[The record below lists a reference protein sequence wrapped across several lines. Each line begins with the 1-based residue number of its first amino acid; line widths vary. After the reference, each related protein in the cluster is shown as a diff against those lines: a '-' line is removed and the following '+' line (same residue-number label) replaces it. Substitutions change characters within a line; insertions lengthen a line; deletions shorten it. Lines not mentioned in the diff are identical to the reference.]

1 MRDINAIEL
10 KTLNAWP
17 ALTQMAHDGWLLRL
31 SRGYTKRSNS
41 VQPLWTAPGADLRR
55 MVGYC
60 EDVYHRAGL
69 QTIFKITPLSLA
81 SGLDDRLDDYGYR
94 LTDRS
99 QVLVRGLETTM
110 EAPMSDDIDATI
122 GLTDEWL
129 AAASAWQ
136 QLKPEQAAIAS
147 AMLADSPLRRRFFV
161 LRTGGIP
168 VAVGLGVIDDGY
180 LGLYDI
186 ATSPEYRNRGFGERL
201 LKHIL
206 RWGQSCGAHT
216 SYLQVAYGNAAAQR
230 LYAKLG
236 YRELYEYWYRVR
248 WP

>member
-1 MRDINAIEL
+1 MRDIDAIEL

-41 VQPLWTAPGADLRR
+41 VQPLWTAPGADLRA

-69 QTIFKITPLSLA
+69 QTIFKITPLSHA
-81 SGLDDRLDDYGYR
+81 SGLDERLDEYGYR

-99 QVLVRGLETTM
+99 QVLVREMETTI
-110 EAPMSDDIDATI
+110 ETPMNDDIDAA
-122 GLTDEWL
+122 GDLTDEWL
-129 AAASAWQ
+129 ASASAW
-136 QLKPEQAAIAS
+136 LPIKPEHTATATV
-147 AMLADSPLRRRFFV
+147 MLTDSPLLRRFFV
-161 LRTGGIP
+161 LRSEGIP
-168 VAVGLGVIDDGY
+168 VAVGLGVVDDGY

-186 ATSPEYRNRGFGERL
+186 ATSPSSRNRGFGERL

-206 RWGQSCGAHT
+206 RWGQLCGAHT
-216 SYLQVAYGNAAAQR
+216 SYLQVVCGNAAAQR